1 MIVQW
6 IKSLIFLIYIYLA
19 MVVLGLVFLPW
30 AAVQPMGARMA
41 CRTYARHTLWLAGW
55 FLGLR
60 HEVRGE
66 VPTDEVLIAAKHQ
79 SFMDILIIF
88 LYAPTAKF
96 IMKRELLW
104 TPVIGLFAWRLG
116 CVPVDRGKRGA
127 AIARMIEDVEK
138 GRAQP
143 GQLIIYSQGTR
154 VKPGVRAPYKVGT
167 AVLYQQLGQPCVP
180 AATNAGLFWPRSG
193 VLRKPGLAVV
203 EFLPRIEPGMSR
215 NDFMQHLE
223 IEVEAASDRLM
234 AEAGFVPKG

>member
-1 MIVQW
+1 MSWQW
-6 IKSLIFLIYIYLA
+6 IKSLVYVIQVYLA
-19 MVVLGLVFLPW
+19 MGVLGIVFLPW
-30 AAVQPMGARMA
+30 AALSPRGARAA
-41 CRTYARHTLWLAGW
+41 CQTYAGYALWSARW
-55 FLGLR
+55 MLGLR

-79 SFMDILIIF
+79 SFLDILIIF
-88 LYAPTAKF
+88 YYAPVAKF

-104 TPVIGLFAWRLG
+104 TPVIGLYAWRLG

-154 VKPGVRAPYKVGT
+154 VKPGARAPYKVGT
-167 AVLYQQLGQPCVP
+167 AVLYEQLGQPCVP
-180 AATNAGLFWPRSG
+180 AATNAGLFWPRTG

-203 EFLPRIEPGMSR
+203 EFLPRIGPGMDRQS
-215 NDFMQHLE
+215 FMAHLE
-223 IEVEAASDRLM
+223 REVEAHSDRLM
-234 AEAGFVPKG
+234 REAGFEPGE